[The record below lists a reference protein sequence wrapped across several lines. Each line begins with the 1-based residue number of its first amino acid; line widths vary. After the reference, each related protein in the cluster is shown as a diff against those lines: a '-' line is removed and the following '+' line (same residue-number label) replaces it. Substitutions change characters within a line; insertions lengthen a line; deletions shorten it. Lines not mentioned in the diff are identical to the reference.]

1 MHLQPVCFDEF
12 NNKKIADFSHF
23 VQDEIS
29 NDKLLYKII
38 FVIVAY
44 FCIGTELRFLTVLK
58 P

>member
-12 NNKKIADFSHF
+12 NNKLNSDFSHF
-23 VQDEIS
+23 VLYEIS
-29 NDKLLYKII
+29 KDKLLFKII

-44 FCIGTELRFLTVLK
+44 FCIGTELRFLTLLK